1 MVLGDLDQA
10 APFEHCS
17 VGGLTDG
24 FSEGF
29 PESRWQHQGGEGSID
44 ECWHVFQSRT
54 VCQDIVRRDVTRQS
68 RTLSAIQDRA
78 FDGTDQTR
86 RSRLECFGGKI
97 KGIPMSSSLSPLQA
111 EKMQVEDS
119 QYRKWAGLAP
129 RWQRK

>member
-1 MVLGDLDQA
+1 MDSVKDFRNPAGSTKSERVQSM
-10 APFEHCS
+10 S
-17 VGGLTDG
+17 VGTSPRAG
-24 FSEGF
+24 
-29 PESRWQHQGGEGSID
+29 R
-44 ECWHVFQSRT
+44 

-68 RTLSAIQDRA
+68 LTLSAIQDRA